1 MKITIILE
9 KDRAPSRNVFCKGL
23 GFDGGALVGSRLD
36 RAAARVDVAAVWAG
50 SGTVFE
56 MRVAVLAL
64 YRLAVVRGSDL
75 VIRHRVVV
83 VDERAVGHLPVPA
96 VRTALGHEVDLL
108 AGSTSQRD
116 LARNEPRALAHVLR
130 VSAGKRSS
138 DVAVATPSVVQRVE
152 QEAKCGHLAHVGIP
166 FSYHSFLLSV
176 VECAVIEPL

>member
-83 VDERAVGHLPVPA
+83 VDARAVGHLPVPA
-96 VRTALGHEVDLL
+96 VRTALGHEIDSLT
-108 AGSTSQRD
+108 GSTSQRD
-116 LARNEPRALAHVLR
+116 LTWDEPRTLAHVLR
-130 VSAGKRSS
+130 VGARERGTG
-138 DVAVATPSVVQRVE
+138 VAVSHTSPAVQRVD
-152 QEAKCGHLAHVGIP
+152 QEA
-166 FSYHSFLLSV
+166 
-176 VECAVIEPL
+176 